1 METQFKALHEWHC
14 NLLTGHVGIV
24 KDATDSTVRVE
35 LHSKCQTIIVDRSR
49 VSVVGSTSAKA
60 GSFTSYT
67 RTPTWGGSATPMY
80 GNTGSRTPM
89 YGSQTPQ
96 YDGSRTP
103 HYGSM
108 TPSHDGSATPGRCVF
123 FISCS
128 FDTRGYRGPKIC
140 VALKSRSEYR

>member
-1 METQFKALHEWHC
+1 MNNWHFM
-14 NLLTGHVGIV
+14 NIDVIFFPGHVGIV
-24 KDATDSTVRVE
+24 KDATDTTVRVE

-67 RTPTWGGSATPMY
+67 RTPTWGGSTTPMY

-108 TPSHDGSATPGRCVF
+108 TPSHDGSATPGRYVLL
-123 FISCS
+123 
-128 FDTRGYRGPKIC
+128 TH
-140 VALKSRSEYR
+140 

>member
-1 METQFKALHEWHC
+1 MSVSLKGLDIIFKGITLATILDFVIMW
-14 NLLTGHVGIV
+14 NIGKVLKYLLLFPGHVGIV

-49 VSVVGSTSAKA
+49 VSVVGATNAKA

-67 RTPTWGGSATPMY
+67 RTPTWGGSATPVY

-108 TPSHDGSATPGRCVF
+108 TPSHDGSATPGR
-123 FISCS
+123 
-128 FDTRGYRGPKIC
+128 
-140 VALKSRSEYR
+140 

>member
-1 METQFKALHEWHC
+1 MDHIYNSSFMFYFP
-14 NLLTGHVGIV
+14 GHVGIV

-49 VSVVGSTSAKA
+49 VAVVGATSARA
-60 GSFTSYT
+60 GSFSSYT
-67 RTPTWGGSATPMY
+67 RTPTWGAATPMY
-80 GNTGSRTPM
+80 GNTGARTPM

-108 TPSHDGSATPGRCVF
+108 TPSHDGSATPGRLVF
-123 FISCS
+123 VFLC
-128 FDTRGYRGPKIC
+128 
-140 VALKSRSEYR
+140 

>member
-1 METQFKALHEWHC
+1 MTGTLKAKMLIHFSHSP
-14 NLLTGHVGIV
+14 GHVGIV

-49 VSVVGSTSAKA
+49 VAAVGATARSGSV
-60 GSFTSYT
+60 TSYA
-67 RTPTWGGSATPMY
+67 RTPTWAGSATPMY

-96 YDGSRTP
+96 YEGSRTP

-108 TPSHDGSATPGRCVF
+108 TPSHDGSATPGR
-123 FISCS
+123 
-128 FDTRGYRGPKIC
+128 
-140 VALKSRSEYR
+140 